1 MKPLHETNQKK
12 KDVTNTTV
20 IIAQFMFNISTTLL
34 LKQVN
39 LCVYFETLK
48 SSIKSITLTQVTQLS
63 HPEAEEHFL
72 SENLS
77 DPL

>member
-48 SSIKSITLTQVTQLS
+48 SSIKTHTDTSYTAQS
-63 HPEAEEHFL
+63 
-72 SENLS
+72 S
-77 DPL
+77 